1 MVILWFSYGKPI
13 CFRRMWP
20 SPISI
25 WTPRI
30 WEVASPGRTR
40 FGFSGLDGPVGRLPW
55 CFPTGKIRKNEGNIM
70 EIYGYKAVSM
80 AIHRY
85 LQILDIFHDWG
96 VGVDTSSEVTLLS
109 RHLGRGCWNPVRPGA
124 IRCFGYHPLWGGH
137 GFWRWMDS
145 LCVWNVSQSFR
156 LHKVTIFSEHDIFYR
171 FNIRC
176 STDKN
181 VCFHGMIPMALPRKK
196 GVLSQQHLFF
206 FFRCFPSTFSCPNI
220 ILFVVRHD
228 LLIYIYIWYIYNIHL
243 HSIFII
249 WTIKQ

>member
-1 MVILWFSYGKPI
+1 
-13 CFRRMWP
+13 MWP

-40 FGFSGLDGPVGRLPW
+40 FGFSCLDFMGSP
-55 CFPTGKIRKNEGNIM
+55 FSAFHQNSGKLGTYYGNMDKTQFQWQSTDIC
-70 EIYGYKAVSM
+70 
-80 AIHRY
+80 RY
-85 LQILDIFHDWG
+85 WTSFTWG
-96 VGVDTSSEVTLLS
+96 VWVDTSSEVTLLS

-196 GVLSQQHLFF
+196 GVLFPTALFF
-206 FFRCFPSTFSCPNI
+206 FAVFLALSVAKISSCS
-220 ILFVVRHD
+220 L
-228 LLIYIYIWYIYNIHL
+228 
-243 HSIFII
+243 
-249 WTIKQ
+249 